1 MTRATTALSAGAATF
16 PGMRRRAWRFSPWLV
31 PLPGFVLLAVLSL
44 PPFLY
49 ALYLAF
55 VDVDVSLPERPVHFV
70 GIANFAQVLTTPT
83 GLNALWI
90 TLLVSFS
97 ATALTVLVGLV
108 TAYLIDAVGGRLSG
122 LLVVLTLIPLSVSPV
137 AMALVFSLMLDP
149 LYGPVPQVVAMLGG
163 PLISLTGSAVGA
175 ICTVIFVQVWQWSP
189 LAVVLI
195 LGGLRSLPAEPR
207 EAAAIDGAGALAAF
221 WHVSLPLLQ
230 PVVTVT
236 AIFEFV
242 LCSQVFAVTELLTN
256 GGPGNATVDLSLY
269 IYKVGIAES
278 SQVSVAAAAGIV
290 ALILGL
296 ASTAAWL
303 KLSRW
308 DAEVH

>member
-1 MTRATTALSAGAATF
+1 MNRATTVLSAGPTTVL
-16 PGMRRRAWRFSPWLV
+16 GTGHRVRRRNLWLV
-31 PLPGFVLLAVLSL
+31 PLPGFILLAVLSL
-44 PPFLY
+44 PPFFY

-70 GIANFAQVLTTPT
+70 GIANFAQVLTTPA
-83 GLNALWI
+83 GLNALWV
-90 TLLVSFS
+90 TLLISFIS
-97 ATALTVLVGLV
+97 TAATVLVGLV

-122 LLVVLTLIPLSVSPV
+122 LLIVLTLIPLSVSPV

-163 PLISLTGSAVGA
+163 PLISITGSAAGA
-175 ICTVIFVQVWQWSP
+175 LCTVIFVQVWQWSP

-195 LGGLRSLPAEPR
+195 LGGLRSLPLEPR

-230 PVVTVT
+230 PVITVA

-242 LCSQVFAVTELLTN
+242 LCSQVFALTELLTN

-269 IYKVGIAES
+269 IYKIGIAES

-290 ALILGL
+290 TLALGL

-308 DAEVH
+308 DAELH

>member
-1 MTRATTALSAGAATF
+1 MTRVTTALSAAPATF
-16 PGMRRRAWRFSPWLV
+16 AGTRRGAWRRSPWLV
-31 PLPGFVLLAVLSL
+31 PLPGFVLLAALSL
-44 PPFLY
+44 PPFFY

-55 VDVDVSLPERPVHFV
+55 VDVDVSLPERPLRFV
-70 GIANFAQVLTTPT
+70 GLDNFAQVLTTQT
-83 GLNALWI
+83 GLDALWM

-97 ATALTVLVGLV
+97 CTALTVLLGLV

-122 LLVVLTLIPLSVSPV
+122 LLTVLTLIPLSVSPV

-149 LYGPVPQVVAMLGG
+149 LYGPVPQVVAILGG
-163 PLISLTGSAVGA
+163 PLIAITGSAVGA
-175 ICTVIFVQVWQWSP
+175 VCTVIFVQTWQWSP

-195 LGGLRSLPAEPR
+195 LGGLRSLPPEPR
-207 EAAAIDGAGALAAF
+207 EAAAIDGAGAFAVF
-221 WHVSLPLLQ
+221 WHVALPLLQ
-230 PVVTVT
+230 PVITVT

-269 IYKVGIAES
+269 IYKIGIAES

-290 ALILGL
+290 ALAIGL
-296 ASTAAWL
+296 VSTALWL
-303 KLSRW
+303 RMSRW
-308 DAEVH
+308 DAEMH

>member
-1 MTRATTALSAGAATF
+1 MVHRRPADRCQLRRLYRALV
-16 PGMRRRAWRFSPWLV
+16 RRRLQSHRPPHHARLHSQASARPII
-31 PLPGFVLLAVLSL
+31 PDQTSYLPQVFDA
-44 PPFLY
+44 P
-49 ALYLAF
+49 
-55 VDVDVSLPERPVHFV
+55 
-70 GIANFAQVLTTPT
+70 FAQVLTTQT
-83 GLNALWI
+83 GLNALGI

-97 ATALTVLVGLV
+97 CTALTVLVGLV

-122 LLVVLTLIPLSVSPV
+122 LLTVLTLIPLSVSPV

-149 LYGPVPQVVAMLGG
+149 LYGPVPQVVVMLGG
-163 PLISLTGSAVGA
+163 PLISLTGRAVGA
-175 ICTVIFVQVWQWSP
+175 ICTVIFVQTWQWSP

-195 LGGLRSLPAEPR
+195 LGGLRGLPPEPR

-221 WHVSLPLLQ
+221 WHIALPLLQ
-230 PVVTVT
+230 PAITVT

-256 GGPGNATVDLSLY
+256 GGPGNATVDLSVY

-296 ASTAAWL
+296 VSTAAWL

-308 DAEVH
+308 DTELH